1 MIHRA
6 SAAWAVV
13 GLRVC
18 GSLGADREG
27 GEYTD
32 DDVGDRRTWRI
43 VGFDCDVRVT
53 EYEGI
58 NWIRSST
65 SNIKVQTTS

>member
-27 GEYTD
+27 GEYAD
-32 DDVGDRRTWRI
+32 DDVGDE
-43 VGFDCDVRVT
+43 DVAHRWFRC
-53 EYEGI
+53 EGY
-58 NWIRSST
+58 
-65 SNIKVQTTS
+65 